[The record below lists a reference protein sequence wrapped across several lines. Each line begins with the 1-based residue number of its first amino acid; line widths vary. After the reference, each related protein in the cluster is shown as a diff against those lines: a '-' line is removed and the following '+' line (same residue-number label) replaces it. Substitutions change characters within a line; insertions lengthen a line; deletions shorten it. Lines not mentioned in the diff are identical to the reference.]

1 MRACAES
8 TGCNGDCLL
17 CMAYLVS
24 AAGGAARHEPGRAL
38 GQGLGLEAVD
48 VRLQPAQLPL
58 AQLRPR

>member
-1 MRACAES
+1 
-8 TGCNGDCLL
+8 
-17 CMAYLVS
+17 MAYLVS